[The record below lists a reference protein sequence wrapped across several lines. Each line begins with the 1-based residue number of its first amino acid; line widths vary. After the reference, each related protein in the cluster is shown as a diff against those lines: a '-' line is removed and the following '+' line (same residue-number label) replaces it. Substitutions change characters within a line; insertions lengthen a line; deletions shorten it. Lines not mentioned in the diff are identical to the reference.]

1 VEMIQH
7 GAERIINQ
15 SESMLVDDDIDAII
29 RRGEERT
36 AELNSKYAGLNFD
49 DLANFKSEASNTT
62 TSWEG
67 EEFGGRK
74 GKKTLTWIQPSKRER
89 KSNYSI
95 DSYYRDA
102 LRVGEKKAAP
112 RQPRGLGQIKA

>member
-7 GAERIINQ
+7 GAEKIINA
-15 SESMLVDDDIDAII
+15 SESMLVEDDIDEII

-49 DLANFKSEASNTT
+49 DLANFKSEMNTT

-67 EEFGGRK
+67 EEFGRK
-74 GKKTLTWIQPSKRER
+74 TKKGIVNWIQPSKRER
-89 KSNYSI
+89 KSNYSV

-102 LRVGEKKAAP
+102 LRIGEKKVAP